1 MKAIQISQAG
11 GAEVLK
17 ISDVERPSLN
27 NDQALIDVT
36 ISGVNFIDIY
46 HRTGK
51 YPVVL
56 PFIPGV
62 EGVGTIAELGSDSPT
77 DLKVG
82 MRVGWVMASGGYA
95 ESAAVPAKTLIP
107 IPEDINDED
116 AAALLLQGMTAHY
129 LTRNTYEIKPGDTAV
144 VHSGAGGVGLL
155 LTRYIK
161 SLGGKVIATA
171 STDAKRAIAIAA
183 GADLAIDYK
192 DFAKPVKDFTNGIGA
207 NVIYDGVG
215 KDTFDEGLLAL
226 RRRGTLA
233 VFGAASGQVAPIEIM
248 KISSGSIFLTRP
260 TLADYVAERSEL
272 LWRANEVFEAFRR
285 GHMQV
290 AIGGRYPLA
299 DAASAHRDLETRQ
312 STGKLILQV
321 R

>member
-11 GAEVLK
+11 GADVLK

-27 NDQALIDVT
+27 NEQALIDVT
-36 ISGVNFIDIY
+36 IAGVNFIDIY

-51 YPVVL
+51 YPVAL

-192 DFAKPVKDFTNGIGA
+192 NFAKPVKDFTNGIGA

>member
-1 MKAIQISQAG
+1 MNAIQLSQVG
-11 GAEVLK
+11 GPEVLK
-17 ISDVERPSLN
+17 ISNVERPLLN

-36 ISGVNFIDIY
+36 VAGVNFIDIY
-46 HRTGK
+46 HRSGK
-51 YPVVL
+51 YPINL

-62 EGVGTIAELGSDSPT
+62 EGVGTIAELGSNSPT

-95 ESAAVPAKTLIP
+95 ESAAIPAKTLIP
-107 IPEDINDED
+107 IPEDIKDED
-116 AAALLLQGMTAHY
+116 AVALLLQGMTAHY
-129 LTRNTYEIKPGDTAV
+129 LTRNTYEIKPGDIAV

-161 SLGGKVIATA
+161 SLGGRVIATA
-171 STDAKRAIAIAA
+171 STEEKRAIGIAA
-183 GADLAIDYK
+183 GAELAIGYEG
-192 DFAKPVKDFTNGIGA
+192 FSELVKEFTNGIGA

-215 KDTFDEGLLAL
+215 KDTFDQDLLAL

-248 KISSGSIFLTRP
+248 KISTGSIFLTRP
-260 TLADYVAERSEL
+260 TLADYVVERGEL

-299 DAASAHRDLETRQ
+299 DAASAHRELEARRT
-312 STGKLILQV
+312 TGKLILQV

>member
-1 MKAIQISQAG
+1 MNAIQISHVG
-11 GAEVLK
+11 GPGVLK
-17 ISDVERPSLN
+17 IGDVERPSLN

-36 ISGVNFIDIY
+36 VAGVNFIDIY
-46 HRTGK
+46 HRSGK
-51 YPVVL
+51 YPINL

-62 EGVGTIAELGSDSPT
+62 EGVGTIAALGSNSPT

-95 ESAAVPAKTLIP
+95 ESAAIPAKTLIP
-107 IPEDINDED
+107 IPEDIKDED
-116 AAALLLQGMTAHY
+116 AVALLLQGMTAHY
-129 LTRNTYEIKPGDTAV
+129 LSRNTYEVKPGDTAV

-161 SLGGKVIATA
+161 SLGGRVIATA
-171 STDAKRAIAIAA
+171 STEEKRAIAISA
-183 GADLAIDYK
+183 GADLAINYEG
-192 DFAKPVKDFTNGIGA
+192 FSESVKEFTNGIGA

-215 KDTFDEGLLAL
+215 KDTFDQDLLAL

-248 KISSGSIFLTRP
+248 KISAGSIFLTRP

-299 DAASAHRDLETRQ
+299 DAASAHMELEARRT
-312 STGKLILQV
+312 TGKLILQV
-321 R
+321 A

>member
-1 MKAIQISQAG
+1 MNAIQISQVG
-11 GAEVLK
+11 GPDVLK
-17 ISDVERPSLN
+17 INDVELPLLN
-27 NDQALIDVT
+27 NDQALIDV
-36 ISGVNFIDIY
+36 IIAGVNFIDID
-46 HRTGK
+46 HRSGK
-51 YPVVL
+51 YQINL

-62 EGVGTIAELGSDSPT
+62 EGVGTIAELGSNSPT

-95 ESAAVPAKTLIP
+95 ESAAIPAKTLIP
-107 IPEDINDED
+107 IPEDVKDED
-116 AAALLLQGMTAHY
+116 AVALLLQGMTAHY

-161 SLGGKVIATA
+161 SLGGRVIATA
-171 STDAKRAIAIAA
+171 STEEKRAIAIAA
-183 GADLAIDYK
+183 GAELAIGYEGFSK
-192 DFAKPVKDFTNGIGA
+192 AVKDFTNGLGA

-215 KDTFDEGLLAL
+215 KDTFDEGLKAL
-226 RRRGTLA
+226 SRRGIFA

-248 KISSGSIFLTRP
+248 KISAGSIFLTRP

-272 LWRANEVFEAFRR
+272 LWRANEVFEAYRR
-285 GHMQV
+285 GQMQV

-299 DAASAHRDLETRQ
+299 DAASAHRELESRRT
-312 STGKLILQV
+312 TGKLILQV

>member
-1 MKAIQISQAG
+1 MKAIVVSQVG
-11 GAEVLK
+11 DPEVLK
-17 ISDVERPSLN
+17 LSEIALPTVDDE
-27 NDQALIDVT
+27 QALIEVT
-36 ISGVNFIDIY
+36 TAGVNFIDIY

-51 YPVVL
+51 YPVSL
-56 PFIPGV
+56 PFVPGV
-62 EGVGTIAELGSDSPT
+62 EGVGTIAELGSNSPT
-77 DLKVG
+77 DLKIG

-95 ESAAVPAKTLIP
+95 ESVAVPAKTLIP
-107 IPEDINDED
+107 IPEDIKDED

-129 LTRNTYEIKPGDTAV
+129 LTRNTYEVKPGDTAV

-192 DFAKPVKDFTNGIGA
+192 DFSKPVKEFTNGIGA
-207 NVIYDGVG
+207 KVIYDGVG
-215 KDTFDEGLLAL
+215 KDTFDEGLLSL
-226 RRRGTLA
+226 CRRGTLA

-248 KISSGSIFLTRP
+248 KISAGSIFLTRP
-260 TLADYVAERSEL
+260 TLADYVAEISEL
-272 LWRANEVFEAFRR
+272 LWRANQVFEAFRR
-285 GHMQV
+285 GDMQV
-290 AIGGRYPLA
+290 AIGGRYPLN
-299 DAASAHRDLETRQ
+299 DAASAHRDLETRK

>member
-1 MKAIQISQAG
+1 MNAIQLSQVG
-11 GAEVLK
+11 GPEVLK
-17 ISDVERPSLN
+17 LSDVERPLLN

-36 ISGVNFIDIY
+36 VAGVNFIDIY
-46 HRTGK
+46 HRSGK
-51 YPVVL
+51 YPINL
-56 PFIPGV
+56 PCIPGV
-62 EGVGTIAELGSDSPT
+62 EGIGTITELGSNSPT

-95 ESAAVPAKTLIP
+95 ETAAIPAKTLIP
-107 IPEDINDED
+107 IPEDIRDED
-116 AAALLLQGMTAHY
+116 AVALLLQGMTAHY
-129 LTRNTYEIKPGDTAV
+129 LTRNTYEIKPGDTTV

-161 SLGGKVIATA
+161 ALGGRVIATA
-171 STDAKRAIAIAA
+171 STEEKRAIAIAA
-183 GADLAIDYK
+183 GADLAIGYEGFSK
-192 DFAKPVKDFTNGIGA
+192 AVKHFTNGIGV

-215 KDTFDEGLLAL
+215 KDTFDEGLQAL
-226 RRRGTLA
+226 SRRGMFA

-248 KISSGSIFLTRP
+248 KISAGSIFLTRP
-260 TLADYVAERSEL
+260 TLADYVAERIEL

-299 DAASAHRDLETRQ
+299 DAASAHSELESRRT
-312 STGKLILQV
+312 TGKLILQV

>member
-1 MKAIQISQAG
+1 MNAIQISQAG
-11 GAEVLK
+11 GPDVLK
-17 ISDVERPSLN
+17 IRDIERPLLN
-27 NDQALIDVT
+27 SDQALIDVT
-36 ISGVNFIDIY
+36 IAGVNFIDIY
-46 HRTGK
+46 HRSGK
-51 YPVVL
+51 YQINL

-62 EGVGTIAELGSDSPT
+62 EGVGTIAELGSNSPT

-95 ESAAVPAKTLIP
+95 ESAAIPAKTLIP
-107 IPEDINDED
+107 IPEDVKDED
-116 AAALLLQGMTAHY
+116 AVALLLQGMTAHY

-161 SLGGKVIATA
+161 SLGGRVIATA
-171 STDAKRAIAIAA
+171 STEEKRAIAIAA
-183 GADLAIDYK
+183 GAELAIGYEGFSK
-192 DFAKPVKDFTNGIGA
+192 AVKDFTNGLGA

-215 KDTFDEGLLAL
+215 KDTFDEGLKAL
-226 RRRGTLA
+226 SRRGIFA

-248 KISSGSIFLTRP
+248 KISAGSIFLTRP

-272 LWRANEVFEAFRR
+272 LWRANEVFEAYRR
-285 GHMQV
+285 GQMQV

-299 DAASAHRDLETRQ
+299 DAASAHRELESRRT
-312 STGKLILQV
+312 TGKLILQV

>member
-1 MKAIQISQAG
+1 MNAIQISQVG
-11 GAEVLK
+11 GPDVLK
-17 ISDVERPSLN
+17 IRDIERPLLN
-27 NDQALIDVT
+27 SDQALIDVT
-36 ISGVNFIDIY
+36 IAGVNFIDIY
-46 HRTGK
+46 HRSGK
-51 YPVVL
+51 YQINL

-62 EGVGTIAELGSDSPT
+62 EGVGTIAELGSNSPT

-95 ESAAVPAKTLIP
+95 ESAAIPAKTLIP
-107 IPEDINDED
+107 IPEDVKDED
-116 AAALLLQGMTAHY
+116 AVALLLQGMTAHY

-161 SLGGKVIATA
+161 SLGGRVIATA
-171 STDAKRAIAIAA
+171 STEEKRAIAIAA
-183 GADLAIDYK
+183 GAELAIGYEGFSK
-192 DFAKPVKDFTNGIGA
+192 AVKDFTNGLGA

-215 KDTFDEGLLAL
+215 KDTFDEGLKAL
-226 RRRGTLA
+226 SRRGIFA

-248 KISSGSIFLTRP
+248 KISAGSIFLTRP

-272 LWRANEVFEAFRR
+272 LWRANEVFEAYRR
-285 GHMQV
+285 GQMQV

-299 DAASAHRDLETRQ
+299 DAASAHRELESRRT
-312 STGKLILQV
+312 TGKLILQV

>member
-1 MKAIQISQAG
+1 MNAIQISQVG
-11 GAEVLK
+11 GPDVLK
-17 ISDVERPSLN
+17 ISDVERPLLN
-27 NDQALIDVT
+27 SDQALIDVT
-36 ISGVNFIDIY
+36 IAGVNFIDIY
-46 HRTGK
+46 HRSGK
-51 YPVVL
+51 YPINL

-62 EGVGTIAELGSDSPT
+62 EGIGTIAELGSNSPT
-77 DLKVG
+77 DLKIG

-95 ESAAVPAKTLIP
+95 ESAAIPDKTLIP
-107 IPEDINDED
+107 IPEDIKDEE
-116 AAALLLQGMTAHY
+116 AVALLLQGMTAHY

-161 SLGGKVIATA
+161 SLGGRVIATA
-171 STDAKRAIAIAA
+171 STEEKRAISIAA
-183 GADLAIDYK
+183 GADLAVNYDG
-192 DFAKPVKDFTNGIGA
+192 FSGPVKEFTNGIGA

-215 KDTFDEGLLAL
+215 KDTFDQDLLAL

-248 KISSGSIFLTRP
+248 KISAGSIFLTRP
-260 TLADYVAERSEL
+260 TLADYVVERGEL

-299 DAASAHRDLETRQ
+299 DAASAHRELEARRT
-312 STGKLILQV
+312 TGKLILRV

>member
-11 GAEVLK
+11 GADVLK

-27 NDQALIDVT
+27 KDQALIDVT
-36 ISGVNFIDIY
+36 IAGVNFIDIY

-51 YPVVL
+51 YPVAL

-77 DLKVG
+77 DLEVG

-192 DFAKPVKDFTNGIGA
+192 NFAKPVKDFTNGIGA

>member
-11 GAEVLK
+11 GADVLK

-36 ISGVNFIDIY
+36 IAGVNFIDIY

-51 YPVVL
+51 YPVAL

-77 DLKVG
+77 DLKAG

>member
-11 GAEVLK
+11 GADVLK

-36 ISGVNFIDIY
+36 IAGVNFIDIY

-51 YPVVL
+51 YPVAL

-77 DLKVG
+77 DLEVG

-95 ESAAVPAKTLIP
+95 ESAAIPAKTLIP

>member
-1 MKAIQISQAG
+1 MNAIQISRVG
-11 GAEVLK
+11 GPDVLK
-17 ISDVERPSLN
+17 INDVELPLLN
-27 NDQALIDVT
+27 NDQALIDV
-36 ISGVNFIDIY
+36 IIAGVNFIDIY
-46 HRTGK
+46 HRSGK
-51 YPVVL
+51 YPINL

-62 EGVGTIAELGSDSPT
+62 EGVGTIAELGSNSPT
-77 DLKVG
+77 DLKIG

-95 ESAAVPAKTLIP
+95 ESAAIPAKTLIP
-107 IPEDINDED
+107 IPEDIKDED
-116 AAALLLQGMTAHY
+116 AVALLLQGMTAHY

-161 SLGGKVIATA
+161 SLGGRVIATA
-171 STDAKRAIAIAA
+171 STEEKRAIAIAA
-183 GADLAIDYK
+183 GAELAIGYEGFSK
-192 DFAKPVKDFTNGIGA
+192 AVKDFTNGLGA

-215 KDTFDEGLLAL
+215 KDTFDEGLKAL
-226 RRRGTLA
+226 SRRGIFA

-248 KISSGSIFLTRP
+248 KISAGSIFLTRP

-272 LWRANEVFEAFRR
+272 LWRANEVFEAYRR
-285 GHMQV
+285 GQMQV

-299 DAASAHRDLETRQ
+299 DAASAHRELESRRT
-312 STGKLILQV
+312 TGKLILQV

>member
-11 GAEVLK
+11 GADVLK

-36 ISGVNFIDIY
+36 IAGVNFIDIY

-51 YPVVL
+51 YPVAL

-192 DFAKPVKDFTNGIGA
+192 NFAKPVKDFTNGIGA

>member
-1 MKAIQISQAG
+1 MKAIAITQVG
-11 GAEVLK
+11 NPDVLK
-17 ISDVERPSLN
+17 ISEIARPVITS
-27 NDQALIDVT
+27 DQALIDVT
-36 ISGVNFIDIY
+36 IAGVNFIDIY
-46 HRTGK
+46 HRAGK
-51 YPVVL
+51 YPVTL

-62 EGVGTIAELGSDSPT
+62 EGIGTVAELGSNSPS

-82 MRVGWVMASGGYA
+82 MRVGWVMASGGYG
-95 ESAAVPAKTLIP
+95 ESVAIPNKTLIP
-107 IPEDINDED
+107 IPEDIKDED
-116 AAALLLQGMTAHY
+116 AVALLLQGMTAHY

-155 LTRYIK
+155 LIRYIK
-161 SLGGKVIATA
+161 ALGGRVIATA
-171 STDAKRAIAIAA
+171 STKEKQEIASAA
-183 GADLAIDYK
+183 GADLAIGYTGFSK
-192 DFAKPVKDFTNGIGA
+192 TVKDFTDGIGA

-215 KDTFDEGLLAL
+215 KDTFNEGLQAL

-248 KISSGSIFLTRP
+248 KISAGSIFLTRP

-272 LWRANEVFEAFRR
+272 IWRANEVFEAFRR
-285 GHMQV
+285 GDMKV

-299 DAASAHRDLETRQ
+299 DAAAAHGELEARRT
-312 STGKLILQV
+312 TGKLILQV

>member
-1 MKAIQISQAG
+1 MKAIAITQV
-11 GAEVLK
+11 GAPDVLK
-17 ISDVERPSLN
+17 LGEVERPLISE
-27 NDQALIDVT
+27 DQALIDVT
-36 ISGVNFIDIY
+36 IAGVNFIDIY
-46 HRTGK
+46 HRSGK
-51 YPVVL
+51 YPVTL

-62 EGVGTIAELGSDSPT
+62 EGLGVVSQLGSNSPT

-95 ESAAVPAKTLIP
+95 ESVAIPAKTLIP
-107 IPEDINDED
+107 IPDDIKDED
-116 AAALLLQGMTAHY
+116 AVALLLQGMTAHY
-129 LTRNTYEIKPGDTAV
+129 LTRNTYEIKAGDTAV

-161 SLGGKVIATA
+161 SLGGRVIATA
-171 STDAKRAIAIAA
+171 STKEKQESAIAA
-183 GADLAIDYK
+183 GADLAIGYSGFSK
-192 DFAKPVKDFTNGIGA
+192 TVREFTDGIGA

-215 KDTFDEGLLAL
+215 KDTFDEGLQAL

-248 KISSGSIFLTRP
+248 KISAGSIFLTRP

-272 LWRANEVFEAFRR
+272 LWRANEVFETFRR
-285 GHMQV
+285 GHMLV

-299 DAASAHRDLETRQ
+299 DAATAHSELEARRT
-312 STGKLILQV
+312 TGKLILQV

>member
-1 MKAIQISQAG
+1 MNAIQISQVG
-11 GAEVLK
+11 GPEVLK

-36 ISGVNFIDIY
+36 VAGVNFIDIY
-46 HRTGK
+46 HRSGK
-51 YPVVL
+51 YPINL

-62 EGVGTIAELGSDSPT
+62 EGVGTIAALGSNSPT

-95 ESAAVPAKTLIP
+95 ETAAIPAKTLIP
-107 IPEDINDED
+107 IPEDIKDED
-116 AAALLLQGMTAHY
+116 AVALLLQGMTAHY
-129 LTRNTYEIKPGDTAV
+129 LTRNTFEIKPGDTAV

-161 SLGGKVIATA
+161 ALGGRVIATA
-171 STDAKRAIAIAA
+171 STEEKRAIAIAA
-183 GADLAIDYK
+183 GADLAIGYEG
-192 DFAKPVKDFTNGIGA
+192 FSEAVKDFTNGIGA

-226 RRRGTLA
+226 SRRGMLA
-233 VFGAASGQVAPIEIM
+233 DFGAASGQVAPIEIM
-248 KISSGSIFLTRP
+248 KISAGSIFLTRP

-272 LWRANEVFEAFRR
+272 LWRANEVFETFRR

-290 AIGGRYPLA
+290 AIGGRYLLS
-299 DAASAHRDLETRQ
+299 DAASAHRELETRQ
-312 STGKLILQV
+312 SSGKLILQIL
-321 R
+321 

>member
-1 MKAIQISQAG
+1 MNAIQISQVG
-11 GAEVLK
+11 GPEVLK
-17 ISDVERPSLN
+17 ISEVERPSLN

-36 ISGVNFIDIY
+36 VAGVNFIDIY
-46 HRTGK
+46 HRSGK
-51 YPVVL
+51 YPINL

-62 EGVGTIAELGSDSPT
+62 EGVGIIAELGSNSPT

-95 ESAAVPAKTLIP
+95 ETAAIPAKTLIP
-107 IPEDINDED
+107 IPEDIEDED
-116 AAALLLQGMTAHY
+116 AVALLLQGMTAHY
-129 LTRNTYEIKPGDTAV
+129 LTRNAYEIKPGDTAV

-161 SLGGKVIATA
+161 ALGGRVIATA
-171 STDAKRAIAIAA
+171 STEEKRAIAIAA
-183 GADLAIDYK
+183 GADLAIGYEE
-192 DFAKPVKDFTNGIGA
+192 FSKPVKEFTNGLGA

-226 RRRGTLA
+226 SRRGMFA
-233 VFGAASGQVAPIEIM
+233 VFGAASGQVPPIEIT
-248 KISSGSIFLTRP
+248 KISAGSIFLTRP

-299 DAASAHRDLETRQ
+299 NTASAHRELENRRT
-312 STGKLILQV
+312 TGKLILQI

>member
-183 GADLAIDYK
+183 GADLAIEYK
-192 DFAKPVKDFTNGIGA
+192 DFAKSVKDFTNGIGA

-299 DAASAHRDLETRQ
+299 DAASAHRELETRQ
-312 STGKLILQV
+312 SSGKLILQV

>member
-1 MKAIQISQAG
+1 MNAIQITQVG
-11 GAEVLK
+11 GPEVLK

-27 NDQALIDVT
+27 NDQASIDVT
-36 ISGVNFIDIY
+36 VAGVNFIDIY
-46 HRTGK
+46 HRSGK
-51 YPVVL
+51 YPVNL

-62 EGVGTIAELGSDSPT
+62 EGVGTISALGSNSPT

-95 ESAAVPAKTLIP
+95 ETAAIPAKTLIP
-107 IPEDINDED
+107 IPEDIKDED
-116 AAALLLQGMTAHY
+116 AVALLLQGMTAHY
-129 LTRNTYEIKPGDTAV
+129 LTRNTFEIKPGDTAV

-161 SLGGKVIATA
+161 ALGGRVIATA
-171 STDAKRAIAIAA
+171 STEEKRAIAIAA
-183 GADLAIDYK
+183 GADLAIGYEGFSK
-192 DFAKPVKDFTNGIGA
+192 AVKDFTKGIGA

-226 RRRGTLA
+226 SRRGMFA
-233 VFGAASGQVAPIEIM
+233 VFGAASGQVAPIEIL
-248 KISSGSIFLTRP
+248 KISAGSIFLTRP
-260 TLADYVAERSEL
+260 TLADYVTERNEL

-285 GHMQV
+285 GIMQV

-299 DAASAHRDLETRQ
+299 DAASAHRELENRRT
-312 STGKLILQV
+312 TGKLILQV

>member
-1 MKAIQISQAG
+1 MKAIVVSQVG
-11 GAEVLK
+11 DPEVLK
-17 ISDVERPSLN
+17 LSEIALPTVDDE
-27 NDQALIDVT
+27 QALIEVT
-36 ISGVNFIDIY
+36 TAGVNFIDIY

-51 YPVVL
+51 YPVSL
-56 PFIPGV
+56 PFVPGV
-62 EGVGTIAELGSDSPT
+62 EGVGTIAELGSNSPT
-77 DLKVG
+77 DLKIG

-95 ESAAVPAKTLIP
+95 ESVAVPAKTLIP
-107 IPEDINDED
+107 IPEDIKDED

-171 STDAKRAIAIAA
+171 STDEKRAIAIAA
-183 GADLAIDYK
+183 GADLAIGYK
-192 DFAKPVKDFTNGIGA
+192 EFSKEVKEFTKGLGA

-215 KDTFDEGLLAL
+215 KDTFDQDLLAL

-248 KISSGSIFLTRP
+248 KISAGSIFLTRP
-260 TLADYVAERSEL
+260 TLADYVVERSEL
-272 LWRANEVFEAFRR
+272 LWRANEIFEAFRR
-285 GHMQV
+285 GDMQV

-299 DAASAHRDLETRQ
+299 DAASAHRNLEARQ
-312 STGKLILQV
+312 TTGKLILQV

>member
-11 GAEVLK
+11 GADVLK

-36 ISGVNFIDIY
+36 IAGVNFIDIY

-51 YPVVL
+51 YPVAL

-95 ESAAVPAKTLIP
+95 ESAAIPAKTLIP

>member
-1 MKAIQISQAG
+1 MNAIQITQVG
-11 GAEVLK
+11 GPEVLK

-27 NDQALIDVT
+27 NDQASIDVT
-36 ISGVNFIDIY
+36 VAGVNFIDIY
-46 HRTGK
+46 HRSGK
-51 YPVVL
+51 YPVNL

-62 EGVGTIAELGSDSPT
+62 EGVGTISALGSNSPT

-82 MRVGWVMASGGYA
+82 MRVGWVMASGGYT
-95 ESAAVPAKTLIP
+95 ETAAIPAKTLIP
-107 IPEDINDED
+107 IPEDIKDED
-116 AAALLLQGMTAHY
+116 AVALLLQGMTAHY
-129 LTRNTYEIKPGDTAV
+129 LTRNTFEIKPGDTAV

-161 SLGGKVIATA
+161 ALGGRVIATA
-171 STDAKRAIAIAA
+171 STDEKRAIAIAA
-183 GADLAIDYK
+183 GADLAIGYEGFSK
-192 DFAKPVKDFTNGIGA
+192 SVKDFTKGIGA

-215 KDTFDEGLLAL
+215 KDTFDEGLKAL
-226 RRRGTLA
+226 SRRGIFA

-248 KISSGSIFLTRP
+248 KISAGSIFLTRP
-260 TLADYVAERSEL
+260 TLADYVTERSEL

-285 GHMQV
+285 GIMQV

-299 DAASAHRDLETRQ
+299 DAASAHRELESRRT
-312 STGKLILQV
+312 TGKLILQV

>member
-1 MKAIQISQAG
+1 MKAIQLSQVG
-11 GAEVLK
+11 GPEVLK

-36 ISGVNFIDIY
+36 VAGVNFIDIY
-46 HRTGK
+46 HRSGK
-51 YPVVL
+51 YPINL

-62 EGVGTIAELGSDSPT
+62 EGIGTIAELGSNSPT

-95 ESAAVPAKTLIP
+95 ETAAIPAKTLIP
-107 IPEDINDED
+107 IPEDIKDED
-116 AAALLLQGMTAHY
+116 AVALLLQGMTAHY

-161 SLGGKVIATA
+161 ALGGRVIATA
-171 STDAKRAIAIAA
+171 STEEKRAIAIAA
-183 GADLAIDYK
+183 GADLAIGYEGFSK
-192 DFAKPVKDFTNGIGA
+192 AVKEFTNGIGA

-215 KDTFDEGLLAL
+215 KDTFDEGLQAL
-226 RRRGTLA
+226 SRRGTFA
-233 VFGAASGQVAPIEIM
+233 VFGAASGQVVPIEIM
-248 KISSGSIFLTRP
+248 KISAGSIFLTRP

-272 LWRANEVFEAFRR
+272 LGRANEVFEAFRR

-290 AIGGRYPLA
+290 AIGGRYSLA
-299 DAASAHRDLETRQ
+299 DAASAHRELESRRT
-312 STGKLILQV
+312 TGKLILQV

>member
-11 GAEVLK
+11 GADVLK

-27 NDQALIDVT
+27 KDQALIDVT
-36 ISGVNFIDIY
+36 IAGVNFIDIY

-51 YPVVL
+51 YPVNL

-248 KISSGSIFLTRP
+248 KISAGSIFLTRP

-299 DAASAHRDLETRQ
+299 DAASAHRELETRQ
-312 STGKLILQV
+312 SSGKLILQV

>member
-1 MKAIQISQAG
+1 MKAIQLSQVG
-11 GAEVLK
+11 GPEVLK
-17 ISDVERPSLN
+17 IGDVERPLLN

-36 ISGVNFIDIY
+36 VAGVNFIDIY
-46 HRTGK
+46 HRSGK
-51 YPVVL
+51 YPINL

-62 EGVGTIAELGSDSPT
+62 EGVGTISALGSNSPT

-95 ESAAVPAKTLIP
+95 ESAAIPAKTLIP
-107 IPEDINDED
+107 IPEDIKDED
-116 AAALLLQGMTAHY
+116 AVALLLQGMTAHY
-129 LTRNTYEIKPGDTAV
+129 LTRNTFEIKPGDTAV

-161 SLGGKVIATA
+161 SLGGRVIATA
-171 STDAKRAIAIAA
+171 STEEKRAIAIAA
-183 GADLAIDYK
+183 GADLAINYEGFSK
-192 DFAKPVKDFTNGIGA
+192 AVKDFTNGIGA

-215 KDTFDEGLLAL
+215 KDTFDEGLLAIC
-226 RRRGTLA
+226 RRGTLA

-248 KISSGSIFLTRP
+248 KISAGSIFLTRP
-260 TLADYVAERSEL
+260 TLADYVTERSEL
-272 LWRANEVFEAFRR
+272 LWRANEVFETFRR
-285 GHMQV
+285 RNMQV

-299 DAASAHRDLETRQ
+299 DAASAHRGLESRRT
-312 STGKLILQV
+312 TGKLILQV

>member
-11 GAEVLK
+11 GADVLK

-183 GADLAIDYK
+183 GADLAIEYK
-192 DFAKPVKDFTNGIGA
+192 DFAKSVKDFTNGIGA

>member
-1 MKAIQISQAG
+1 MKAIVVSQVG
-11 GAEVLK
+11 DPEVLK
-17 ISDVERPSLN
+17 LSEIALPTVDDE
-27 NDQALIDVT
+27 QALIEVT
-36 ISGVNFIDIY
+36 TAGVNFIDIY

-51 YPVVL
+51 YPVSL
-56 PFIPGV
+56 PFVPGV
-62 EGVGTIAELGSDSPT
+62 EGVGTIAELGSNSPT
-77 DLKVG
+77 DLKIG

-95 ESAAVPAKTLIP
+95 ESVAVPAKTLIP
-107 IPEDINDED
+107 IPEDIKDED

-192 DFAKPVKDFTNGIGA
+192 DFSKPVKEFTNGIGA
-207 NVIYDGVG
+207 KVIYDGVG
-215 KDTFDEGLLAL
+215 KDTFDEGLRAIQ
-226 RRRGTLA
+226 RRGTLA

-248 KISSGSIFLTRP
+248 KISAGSIFLTRP

-272 LWRANEVFEAFRR
+272 LWRANQVFEAFRR
-285 GHMQV
+285 GDMQV
-290 AIGGRYPLA
+290 AIGGRYPLN
-299 DAASAHRDLETRQ
+299 DAASAHQDLETRQ